1 MTQRFFD
8 ILLSILSILLLL
20 PIFIIISILI
30 KIDSNG
36 PIFFKQFRVG
46 INATLFQI
54 IKFRTMKINKK
65 NNSNLTISTRDPR
78 ITKIGYVLRKF
89 KIDELP
95 QLFNVFI
102 GHMSFV
108 GPRPEVPEY
117 VKYYNEQDK
126 KILNIKPGITDWAS
140 IKYFDENSILSKSDN
155 PEKIYISKIMK
166 EKLSLNKYYLNNYNL
181 KTYFKIIFIT
191 IFSIIK
197 LYDYS
202 TDKELK

>member
-102 GHMSFV
+102 GNMSFV

-117 VKYYNEQDK
+117 VKYYNEQEK
-126 KILNIKPGITDWAS
+126 NILNIKPGITDWAS
-140 IKYFDENSILSKSDN
+140 IKYIDENSILSKSDN